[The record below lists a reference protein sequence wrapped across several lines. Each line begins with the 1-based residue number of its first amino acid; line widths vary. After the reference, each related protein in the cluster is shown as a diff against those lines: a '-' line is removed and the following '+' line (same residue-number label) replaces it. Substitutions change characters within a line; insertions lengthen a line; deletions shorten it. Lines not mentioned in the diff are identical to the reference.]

1 MRSAGAVVVGD
12 RRSKLR
18 KFPEGDFVS
27 RRKGLK
33 VIVEEDCTRVSV
45 VGSGWAKGGA
55 ETCLVELFHIICVG
69 LAGIA
74 GS

>member
-1 MRSAGAVVVGD
+1 M
-12 RRSKLR
+12 
-18 KFPEGDFVS
+18 S